1 MGAAY
6 RAMALLIGAFAAGSP
21 AAGAEALWPQ
31 YSLDSGAGA
40 AASHGGVT
48 RGRAPAGRAHSAQT
62 CPKQGELRL
71 PATGSVSG
79 ATVTDANADS
89 CWQSLNENVTL
100 LWPYESNDMA
110 ADAMARAVQSAIPW
124 IRSAYSSYL
133 ELFRTSP
140 ASIASRNGAGSIV
153 VGLYP
158 GIRTSG
164 GTLGG
169 FHRYEAAEKRSVV
182 YLSLDARAVS
192 SGSGTPWARLRPH
205 TIAHEMFHAFHYQ
218 TRRSGFDK
226 PYRWLTEALADW
238 AAKRVTDAAP
248 IYTVTGEYIYHRAM
262 GRFFE
267 QVGNGLLS
275 MQYPAHLFLHDQAAQ
290 HGDDRIKAILAA
302 HLLGGRNADAL
313 GAADVRSNWHEFSKH
328 LLNRPPWQ
336 RLQDTPRFPPDW
348 EMAVNHRFDV
358 ASDTYC
364 SDPERMTMPPLSA
377 QRATIRMQARPKQL
391 YLQVTFGSSGR
402 DRSDLEWSAAL
413 YPSGQPYR
421 LATDA
426 TSLLCFSD
434 AQPPCRGAS
443 TLPATDRIEL
453 ILSNRNLDH
462 TMRPRLQVCTLPSE
476 MRGRTSRLG
485 TS

>member
-1 MGAAY
+1 MDVPEVTAEICVARWH
-6 RAMALLIGAFAAGSP
+6 RAVALLIGAFAAASP
-21 AAGAEALWPQ
+21 ATGAEALSP
-31 YSLDSGAGA
+31 
-40 AASHGGVT
+40 
-48 RGRAPAGRAHSAQT
+48 QT
-62 CPKQGELRL
+62 CPQQGELRA
-71 PATGSVSG
+71 PATGRVGG
-79 ATVTDANADS
+79 ATVTAANAGS
-89 CWQSLNENVTL
+89 CWQPLNENVTL

-110 ADAMARAVQSAIPW
+110 ADAMAQAVQSSIPW

-133 ELFRTSP
+133 ELFGTSP
-140 ASIASRNGAGSIV
+140 ASITSRNGAGSII

-158 GIRTSG
+158 EIRTSG

-169 FHRYEAAEKRSVV
+169 FHRYEAADKRSVV
-182 YLSLDARAVS
+182 YISLDARAVS
-192 SGSGTPWARLRPH
+192 AGSGTPWAQMRPH

-218 TRRSGFDK
+218 TRRSGFET

-248 IYTVTGEYIYHRAM
+248 IYTVAGEYIYHRAM

-267 QVGNGLLS
+267 QVGSGLLS

-313 GAADVRSNWHEFSKH
+313 GAADVRSNWHEFSKQ

-336 RLQDTPRFPPDW
+336 RLQDKPQLPPDW
-348 EMAVNHRFDV
+348 ELGASHRLDV

-364 SDPERMTMPPLSA
+364 SDPARMTMPPLSA
-377 QRATIRMQARPKQL
+377 QRVTIQLPARPEQL
-391 YLQVTFGSSGR
+391 YLQVTSSGR
-402 DRSDLEWSAAL
+402 DRSGLEWSAAL
-413 YPSGQPYR
+413 YPSGQPYE

-426 TSLLCFSD
+426 ASLLCFSD
-434 AQPPCRGAS
+434 AQPSCHGAPA
-443 TLPATDRIEL
+443 LPATDRIEL
-453 ILSNRNLDH
+453 ILSNHNLDR

-476 MRGRTSRLG
+476 MRGGTSRVESIH
-485 TS
+485 TSSPRRKR